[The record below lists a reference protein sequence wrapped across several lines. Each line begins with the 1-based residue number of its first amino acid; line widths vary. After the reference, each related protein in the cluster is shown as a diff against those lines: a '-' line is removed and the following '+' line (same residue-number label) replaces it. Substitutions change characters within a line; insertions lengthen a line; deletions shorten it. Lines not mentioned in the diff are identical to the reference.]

1 MGGMIAQEFA
11 LTYPGMLNGL
21 VLCCTTSGGA
31 GHVAA
36 NAEVLAM
43 LLPAPGLSREDQ
55 VRKAWP
61 AMCTPGFI
69 ETRRDFMEMMLRTSL
84 INPTPIETIAK
95 QMAAV
100 QGFDAY
106 GRLGAIK
113 APTLVVHGDADVLVP
128 TANGR
133 TLHERI
139 PGSELAIIPGVG
151 HMISWEKA
159 VEAAQAITEFLS
171 RMPAKA
177 GA

>member
-1 MGGMIAQEFA
+1 
-11 LTYPGMLNGL
+11 MLMP
-21 VLCCTTSGGA
+21 SA
-31 GHVAA
+31 
-36 NAEVLAM
+36 
-43 LLPAPGLSREDQ
+43 GLSREDQ
-55 VRKAWP
+55 IRKAWP

-69 ETRRDFMEMMLRTSL
+69 ETGRDFMETMLRTSL
-84 INPTPIETIAK
+84 INPTPIETIMK

-106 GRLGAIK
+106 DRLGGIK

-151 HMISWEKA
+151 HMISWEKPA
-159 VEAAQAITEFLS
+159 ETARAITEFLS
-171 RMPAKA
+171 RVPSQA
-177 GA
+177 GQSAGV